1 MKDGKQLYLIFQML
15 CYFLKRLGDN
25 KKNVLWKPKGFSAK
39 KVTAPTITD
48 NCLSQWARWYANS
61 NFGLVFK

>member
-1 MKDGKQLYLIFQML
+1 MF